1 MCVGRRHGGSFVL
14 VSAHRPPVAPWRASA
29 GGGVVAADR
38 RSRHRLSSDSP
49 QGPGPYRAAVP
60 PVRAVAP
67 LLVLCAL
74 AFAGEVSSEPRPSAW
89 LLALDAAV
97 AIGAC
102 VSLPWWW
109 SRLRPT
115 ALVLVARSEEHTSE
129 LQSLMRI
136 SYAVFC
142 LKTK

>member
-1 MCVGRRHGGSFVL
+1 MCRRRRHGGSFVL
-14 VSAHRPPVAPWRASA
+14 VSVHRPPVAPWRASA

-38 RSRHRLSSDSP
+38 RSRHRLSSDSA
-49 QGPGPYRAAVP
+49 QGAGPYRAGVP

-74 AFAGEVSSEPRPSAW
+74 AFAGEVSSEPQP
-89 LLALDAAV
+89 
-97 AIGAC
+97 
-102 VSLPWWW
+102 
-109 SRLRPT
+109 
-115 ALVLVARSEEHTSE
+115 RSDEHTSE

-142 LKTK
+142 LKKK